1 MSRRSNEDVI
11 MSQALALILGS
22 RRSRADMPLAMD
34 RLPQLLPK
42 ALYAAAAL
50 GAIFLLFLWIQSAL
64 GDTLPAA
71 LVTMMVG
78 LGFISLTQLSGGKR

>member
-1 MSRRSNEDVI
+1 

-22 RRSRADMPLAMD
+22 RRSRAGLPLVMD
-34 RLPQLLPK
+34 RFPQLLPT
-42 ALYAAAAL
+42 ALYSAVAL
-50 GAIFLLFLWIQSAL
+50 VATISLFLWIQSAL
-64 GDTLPAA
+64 GDLLPAA